1 MKFSSWEQNTD
12 EWLAERRGVITAS
25 RFRDALDETIEQR
38 AKAAKLD
45 RKTKAVVEEAVPEI
59 KGPSAKSR
67 LYAQDVARERCG
79 GTVFGPYVN
88 AQMRY
93 GTEQEP
99 VAREAYERARGV
111 FVEQVGFFK
120 TDDSLFGI
128 SVDGLVEDD
137 GGIEIKVL
145 ASSDVLFSVLVNKD
159 YSSFTH
165 QVMAGLWLLG
175 RKWWDLVLWTPDLSK
190 QLHVVRFTRDDNAIN
205 DMEARLMTFAKRV
218 DEYEQQLR
226 GVLK

>member
-1 MKFSSWEQNTD
+1 MKFSNWEQGTA

-25 RFRDALDETIEQR
+25 RFRDALDTL
-38 AKAAKLD
+38 KSGD
-45 RKTKAVVEEAVPEI
+45 
-59 KGPSAKSR
+59 PSSKST

-99 VAREAYERARGV
+99 AAREAYERKYGV

-120 TDDSLFGI
+120 TDDSLFGV

-137 GGIEIKVL
+137 GGIEIKTL
-145 ASSDVLFSVLVNKD
+145 ASSDVLFSVLVGKD
-159 YSSFTH
+159 YSSFVH
-165 QVMAGLWLLG
+165 QVMAGMWLLG

-190 QLHVVRFTRDDNAIN
+190 QMHVVRFNRDDDKIN
-205 DMEARLMTFAKRV
+205 DMESKLMKFAGRV
-218 DEYEQQLR
+218 AEYEKK
-226 GVLK
+226 LKDALQ